1 MRRNVR
7 PKPLAC
13 EVICLLTVN
22 EAAEISRVTPKTVRR
37 WLNDSERPLRGVKL
51 NGRSWRIAEADLLEY
66 LGLSPVA

>member
-66 LGLSPVA
+66 LGLSPVI

>member
-66 LGLSPVA
+66 LGLSPVT

>member
-37 WLNDSERPLRGVKL
+37 WLNDADRPLKGIKL
-51 NGRSWRIAEADLLEY
+51 NGRSRRIAEADLLEY
-66 LGLSPVA
+66 LGLTQD

>member
-7 PKPLAC
+7 QKPLAC

-66 LGLSPVA
+66 LGLSPVI

>member
-37 WLNDSERPLRGVKL
+37 WLNDSERPLRGIKL

-66 LGLSPVA
+66 LGLSSVT

>member
-1 MRRNVR
+1 MRRNMR

-13 EVICLLTVN
+13 EALCLLTVN

-37 WLNDSERPLRGVKL
+37 WLNDSERPLRGIKL

-66 LGLSPVA
+66 LGFDPAR

>member
-37 WLNDSERPLRGVKL
+37 WLNDSERPLKGIKL

-66 LGLSPVA
+66 LGVTQD